1 MSARNRKLAVSI
13 LLVCVTVTALIY
25 LPLTPPVASEN
36 ISFKFGWSVPVGS
49 LTFPSFSRDG
59 ALILLPAL
67 FDGYY
72 LYDSSGGLIQHL
84 PDPYALLGDFS
95 SDRNH
100 LLLARE
106 IGGRPSVSLVDRSTM
121 SDVWNYSLDVIH
133 YATVAGNRALI
144 AGATSNPTG
153 GFQELLLVRDVNGT
167 VLLNLQLGLARFEY
181 ASLPAISGNGRYV
194 AIGSWGQPQSKYWLY
209 FRDLDSSAYWNVTL
223 PSGVQYLAVSSDQST
238 VAAAGP
244 QTLFLFDRSGK
255 QLWSTTLPDFFAYL
269 TANPFLR
276 VSEDGHYVAVAG
288 GGIKE
293 SGGYVLLFD
302 RTGKKLWSYSTASA
316 VSAFSMDSHASAIVV
331 GDSSGLLYVLNRSG
345 NLLLKRN
352 LFSRVQSI
360 AVSETTGTIVS
371 VTETFMYVMDSPGN
385 ILWKHFELP
394 FAGSDVD
401 LSTDGRRIV
410 AGNMLFL
417 DQNGSRLSTVSLNGQ
432 PVASK
437 LSADGIQLVVVSV
450 MGSGSEQ
457 ESVLSWFNVNSASLI
472 RNVTLDKGL
481 VAQTLSTSS
490 DGSLAV
496 VAGNLPGNYSFLYA
510 FNSQGRKLW
519 QHLAP
524 IRTSVSS
531 IARFDY
537 SVAVSA
543 DGEYVAVGS
552 RELDFY
558 PSTRPLVAGNN
569 NAVFLFNKDGAPL
582 WNYTTDNWI
591 TSVTVSQHG
600 EIIAAAGVSGILKF
614 NNAGKLL
621 WTQPADNGAIAT
633 STNGLVFIAGDSS
646 GVVFLGNSSGAHWH
660 QNFNGHVENVAI
672 SDDGNIS
679 AAILATDVIQHGSLV
694 KLLYILNGNGELF
707 GNFTFTA
714 AAGTND
720 RLAVAG
726 NGCCVIASLQANGV
740 YYYEASAQ
748 GTSTTTVQTTTTGT
762 PMSVFIEIG
771 LIGAGV
777 AIVAGLAVA
786 LAIMRRKKKV
796 TNH

>member
-1 MSARNRKLAVSI
+1 LSARNRKLAVSI

-72 LYDSSGGLIQHL
+72 LYDSSGRLIQHL

-95 SDRNH
+95 LDRNH

-106 IGGRPSVSLVDRSTM
+106 IGGRPSVSFVDRSTM

-144 AGATSNPTG
+144 AGATTNPTG
-153 GFQELLLVRDVNGT
+153 GFQELLLVRDLNGT

-194 AIGSWGQPQSKYWLY
+194 AIGSWGQQSKYWLY

-223 PSGVQYLAVSSDQST
+223 PSGVQYLGMSSDAST
-238 VAAAGP
+238 IATAGP
-244 QTLFLFDRSGK
+244 GQLFLFNRTGK
-255 QLWSTTLPDFFAYL
+255 QLSSTTLPDFFAYL
-269 TANPFLR
+269 TAKPFLR

-288 GGIKE
+288 GGIKQS
-293 SGGYVLLFD
+293 SGFVLLFN
-302 RTGKKLWSYSTASA
+302 RTGKKLWSYSTVSA
-316 VSAFSMDSHASAIVV
+316 VSAFSMNSHASAIVV
-331 GDSSGLLYVLNRSG
+331 GDSSGLLYALDRSG
-345 NLLLKRN
+345 NLLTQRN
-352 LFSRVQSI
+352 LDSSVKSI
-360 AVSETTGTIVS
+360 AISEPTGTIGS
-371 VTETFMYVMDSPGN
+371 VTENFLYVMNSTGK

-401 LSTDGRRIV
+401 LSIDGSRIV
-410 AGNMLFL
+410 AGNMLLL
-417 DQNGSRLSTVSLNGQ
+417 DQNGSRLSTVSLNGRS
-432 PVASK
+432 VASR
-437 LSADGIQLVVVSV
+437 LFADGSQLVVVSV
-450 MGSGSEQ
+450 MGSGSKLQ
-457 ESVLSWFNVNSASLI
+457 SVLNWVDVNSASPI

-481 VAQTLSTSS
+481 VAQTFSMSS
-490 DGSLAV
+490 DASLAV

-510 FNSQGRKLW
+510 FDSQGRKLW

-531 IARFDY
+531 TARFDY

-558 PSTRPLVAGNN
+558 PSTRPPVPGNN
-569 NAVFLFNKDGAPL
+569 NAVLLFSKDGALL

-600 EIIAAAGVSGILKF
+600 DTIAAGGVSGVLEF
-614 NNAGKLL
+614 NNAGRLL
-621 WTQPADNGAIAT
+621 WTQLGDNGIIAT

-646 GVVFLGNSSGAHWH
+646 GAVFLGNSSGLYWH

-679 AAILATDVIQHGSLV
+679 AAILATDVIQHGSPV
-694 KLLYILNGNGELF
+694 KLLYILNGNGELL